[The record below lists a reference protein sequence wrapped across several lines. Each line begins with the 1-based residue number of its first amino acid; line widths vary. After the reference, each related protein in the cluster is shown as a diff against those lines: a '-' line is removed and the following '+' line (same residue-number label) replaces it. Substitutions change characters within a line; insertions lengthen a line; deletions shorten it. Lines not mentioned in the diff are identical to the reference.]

1 MNGCKYCRV
10 EPNGDIPYDRES
22 IWVRKFMSLMGID
35 FDLQIWF
42 TTKNNLAID
51 LENDRY
57 PFEKGAVVKINYC
70 PMCGR
75 KLGGDTE

>member
-1 MNGCKYCRV
+1 
-10 EPNGDIPYDRES
+10 
-22 IWVRKFMSLMGID
+22 MSLMGID

-75 KLGGDTE
+75 RLGGDTE